1 MKAKSP
7 LLLILALVIAI
18 SALPAQAD
26 AQKRLE
32 AFVSHTKSLKARFHQ
47 TVTDRNKRKTQESS
61 GTLFFQRPGKFR
73 WVYEKPYA
81 QLLVGDGKKLWIHD
95 EDLDQ
100 VTVRKLDQA
109 IGESP
114 AALLAGDN
122 DIDKRFNLKDIPDK
136 DGLEWIEAT
145 PKGKDGSFGR
155 VRLGFLGND
164 LSVMELVDNFGQTT
178 VLRFTALERNPSLG
192 ASLFRFTPPKG
203 ADVIG
208 DR

>member
-1 MKAKSP
+1 
-7 LLLILALVIAI
+7 
-18 SALPAQAD
+18 
-26 AQKRLE
+26 
-32 AFVSHTKSLKARFHQ
+32 
-47 TVTDRNKRKTQESS
+47 
-61 GTLFFQRPGKFR
+61 
-73 WVYEKPYA
+73 
-81 QLLVGDGKKLWIHD
+81 
-95 EDLDQ
+95 
-100 VTVRKLDQA
+100 VRKLDQA

-145 PKGKDGSFGR
+145 PKGKDGSFDR
-155 VRLGFLGND
+155 VRLGFKGGD
-164 LSVMELVDNFGQTT
+164 LLTMELVDNFGQTT
-178 VLRFTALERNPSLG
+178 ALRFSGFERNPPLG

>member
-1 MKAKSP
+1 MKSP
-7 LLLILALVIAI
+7 LLIGLLLA
-18 SALPAQAD
+18 ALASPALAD

-32 AFVSHTKSLKARFHQ
+32 SFVSHTKTLKARFHQ

-73 WVYEKPYA
+73 WVYEKPYS
-81 QLLVGDGKKLWIHD
+81 QVLVGDGKKLWIHD

-122 DIDKRFNLKDIPDK
+122 DIDKRFHLKDIPDK

-145 PKGKDGSFGR
+145 PKGKEGSFER
-155 VRLGFLGND
+155 VRLGFKGDD
-164 LSVMELVDNFGQTT
+164 LHAMELVDNFGQTT
-178 VLRFTALERNPSLG
+178 VLRFSGFERNPSLG

-203 ADVIG
+203 ADIIG

>member
-1 MKAKSP
+1 MKSP
-7 LLLILALVIAI
+7 LLIGLLLA
-18 SALPAQAD
+18 ALTFPALAD

-32 AFVSHTKSLKARFHQ
+32 SFVSHTKSLKARFHQ

-73 WVYEKPYA
+73 WTYEKPYA

-100 VTVRKLDQA
+100 VTVRKLDQS

-122 DIDKRFNLKDIPDK
+122 DIEKRFNLKDIPDK

-145 PKGKDGSFGR
+145 PKGKDGSFDR
-155 VRLGFLGND
+155 VRLGFKGDD
-164 LSVMELVDNFGQTT
+164 LMTMELVDNFGQTT
-178 VLRFTALERNPSLG
+178 VLRFIALERNPSLG
-192 ASLFRFTPPKG
+192 GSLFRFTPPKG
-203 ADVIG
+203 ADIIG